1 MKRTIAIV
9 AILAAIS
16 LPVMAQDAVVLTPT
30 KLYDLIEQLQKR
42 AHGAAERDQS
52 HEKRI
57 KQLDEQVSAEL
68 DTLSKA
74 VGDLQKRNAALEK
87 KVTHI
92 TRILK
97 LKQEQGK

>member
-1 MKRTIAIV
+1 MKTKLMALV
-9 AILAAIS
+9 ILAAVA
-16 LPVMAQDAVVLTPT
+16 LPAFAQDPVVLTPT

-42 AHGAAERDQS
+42 ASGAAERDKL
-52 HEKRI
+52 HE
-57 KQLDEQVSAEL
+57 
-68 DTLSKA
+68 
-74 VGDLQKRNAALEK
+74 QKIAALEK